1 MVRIPACHFH
11 DSSPQVAGVRFPDRE
26 LLSFD
31 FFISFFPLSV
41 SFFFVFISG
50 LFYFNI
56 LKTCYYSCLFVYS
69 VAALQWYLLQL
80 IHTQIG
86 RTIYYVVIKRE
97 AH

>member
-1 MVRIPACHFH
+1 M
-11 DSSPQVAGVRFPDRE
+11 AGVRFPDRE
-26 LLSFD
+26 HLSFD
-31 FFISFFPLSV
+31 IFINFFPLSV
-41 SFFFVFISG
+41 SFLFVFISG

-69 VAALQWYLLQL
+69 VDALQWYLLQL